1 MSAWFLD
8 SELSTCYYY
17 NHVYQ
22 FGTGGLHRSVT
33 FNENKAI
40 TFLSFNTTFAYNY
53 ITRSFSTL
61 TYIQETL
68 FVAVNMIFVFLL

>member
-53 ITRSFSTL
+53 V
-61 TYIQETL
+61 Y
-68 FVAVNMIFVFLL
+68 NMVIFYTTKQLYL